1 MQDFLCQ
8 STMHKSEIVA
18 VVSLDTEHTKYKQL
32 SKSWHSI
39 NTVYSS
45 QMGASQ
51 HTAVIKYFSAGKFE
65 SQMNFKSHSRKV
77 YC

>member
-1 MQDFLCQ
+1 
-8 STMHKSEIVA
+8 MHKSEIVA
-18 VVSLDTEHTKYKQL
+18 VVSLDTEHTKCKQL

-51 HTAVIKYFSAGKFE
+51 HTAVIKYFSAG
-65 SQMNFKSHSRKV
+65 
-77 YC
+77 